1 MCHTG
6 RNRTHVTDETII
18 YPAGHASTVEIEVK
32 NYMIV
37 DGKTISSRQLEVLAA
52 IRKYGSKTAAARAL
66 GISVPVVHKYMA
78 AMEESFGSTLMASTA
93 TGTELTEMGLRLL
106 ELAEIMSERCSDDRG
121 FTVSCSPVT
130 EELVMQAVA
139 SSKVKADILI
149 SDDRTNIRSL
159 KEGYSDIIILD
170 DPQHL
175 EDVDDFEWAEVG
187 YMDMI
192 HVDNGP
198 SYIRYKYGAQ
208 RIAFAQLDLTGK
220 EYKITGET
228 CYLPDLLNSNK
239 SFFIDEFLL
248 LKKGIK
254 LKSATDKT
262 LLRHSITAVFRRE
275 DRDITRL
282 LRALQSKSI
291 I

>member
-1 MCHTG
+1 MKRLSNLRC
-6 RNRTHVTDETII
+6 NR
-18 YPAGHASTVEIEVK
+18 GTVEIEIR
-32 NYMIV
+32 NYMVIN
-37 DGKTISSRQLEVLAA
+37 GNTISSRQIEVLTA
-52 IRKYGSKTAAARAL
+52 IRDCGSKTAAAKAL
-66 GISVPVVHKYMA
+66 GISPPVVHKYMA
-78 AMEESFGSTLMASTA
+78 TMEESVGMRLMASTA
-93 TGTELTEMGLRLL
+93 TGTELTEMGIRLL
-106 ELAEIMSERCSDDRG
+106 EVADIMRERCSDDRG

-130 EELVMQAVA
+130 EELVMHAV
-139 SSKVKADILI
+139 SSSRVKADILI
-149 SDDRTNIRSL
+149 SDDVTNIRSL
-159 KEGYSDIIILD
+159 KEGYSDMIILD

-198 SYIRYKYGAQ
+198 AYIKYKYGAQ

-220 EYKITGET
+220 EYRITGET

-248 LKKGIK
+248 MKKGIR

-275 DRDITRL
+275 DRDVTRL
-282 LRALQSKSI
+282 LRALQSKSLM
-291 I
+291 

>member
-1 MCHTG
+1 M
-6 RNRTHVTDETII
+6 
-18 YPAGHASTVEIEVK
+18 PWLTVEIEVK
-32 NYMIV
+32 TFMVIN
-37 DGKTISSRQLEVLAA
+37 GNSISSRQLEVLSA
-52 IRKYGSKTAAARAL
+52 IKEYGSKTAAAKAL
-66 GISVPVVHKYMA
+66 GISTPVVHKYMA
-78 AMEESFGSTLMASTA
+78 AMEEAVGVRLMASTA

-106 ELAEIMSERCSDDRG
+106 EVSDIMRERCSDDRG
-121 FTVSCSPVT
+121 FTISCSPVT
-130 EELVMQAVA
+130 EELVMHAVSA
-139 SSKVKADILI
+139 SKVKADILI

-159 KEGYSDIIILD
+159 KEGYSDMIILD

-175 EDVDDFEWAEVG
+175 EEVEDFMWAEVG

-208 RIAFAQLDLTGK
+208 RIAYAQLDLTGV
-220 EYKITGET
+220 EYKVTGET

-275 DRDITRL
+275 EKEITRL
-282 LRALQSKSI
+282 LRVLQSKNGL
-291 I
+291 

>member
-1 MCHTG
+1 M
-6 RNRTHVTDETII
+6 
-18 YPAGHASTVEIEVK
+18 EIEVRTFMVI
-32 NYMIV
+32 N
-37 DGKTISSRQLEVLAA
+37 GNTISARQLEVLSA
-52 IRKYGSKTAAARAL
+52 IRRYGSKTAAAKAL

-78 AMEESFGSTLMASTA
+78 AMEEATGMRLMASTA
-93 TGTELTEMGLRLL
+93 TGTELTEMGIRLL
-106 ELAEIMSERCSDDRG
+106 EVAEIMEERCSDDRG
-121 FTVSCSPVT
+121 FTISCSPVT
-130 EELVMQAVA
+130 EELVMQAV
-139 SSKVKADILI
+139 SISKVKADILV
-149 SDDRTNIRSL
+149 SDDLTNIRSL
-159 KEGYSDIIILD
+159 KEGYSDMIILD

-175 EDVDDFEWAEVG
+175 EEVDDFMWAEVG

-208 RIAFAQLDLTGK
+208 RIAYAQLDLSGK

-228 CYLPDLLNSNK
+228 CYLPDLLNSKK

-275 DRDITRL
+275 DRDVTRL
-282 LRALQSKSI
+282 LRVFQSKNML
-291 I
+291 

>member
-1 MCHTG
+1 M
-6 RNRTHVTDETII
+6 
-18 YPAGHASTVEIEVK
+18 EIEVK
-32 NYMIV
+32 TFMVIN
-37 DGKTISSRQLEVLAA
+37 GNNISSRQLEVLSA
-52 IRKYGSKTAAARAL
+52 IKRYGSKTAAAKAL
-66 GISVPVVHKYMA
+66 GISPPVVHKYMA
-78 AMEESFGSTLMASTA
+78 AMEESIGTRLMASTA

-106 ELAEIMSERCSDDRG
+106 EVSEIMNERCSDERG
-121 FTVSCSPVT
+121 FTISCSPVT
-130 EELVMQAVA
+130 EELVMHAVS

-149 SDDRTNIRSL
+149 SDDATNIHSL
-159 KEGYSDIIILD
+159 KSGYSDMIILD

-175 EDVDDFEWAEVG
+175 DEVDDYEWAEVG

-208 RIAFAQLDLTGK
+208 RIAFAQLDLTGT

-248 LKKGIK
+248 IKKGIK
-254 LKSATDKT
+254 LKSATEKS

-275 DRDITRL
+275 DRDVTRI
-282 LRALQSKSI
+282 LRALQSKNVF
-291 I
+291 

>member
-1 MCHTG
+1 M
-6 RNRTHVTDETII
+6 
-18 YPAGHASTVEIEVK
+18 EIEIR
-32 NYMIV
+32 NYMVIN
-37 DGKTISSRQLEVLAA
+37 GNTISSRQIEVLTA
-52 IRKYGSKTAAARAL
+52 IKKYGSKTAAAKAL
-66 GISVPVVHKYMA
+66 GISPPVVHKYMA
-78 AMEESFGSTLMASTA
+78 AMEETVGMKLMASTA
-93 TGTELTEMGLRLL
+93 TGTELTEMGIRLL
-106 ELAEIMSERCSDDRG
+106 EIADIMNERCSDDRG

-130 EELVMQAVA
+130 EELVMHAVS

-149 SDDRTNIRSL
+149 SDDVTNIRSL
-159 KEGYSDIIILD
+159 KEGYSDMIILD

-198 SYIRYKYGAQ
+198 SYIKYKYGAQ

-228 CYLPDLLNSNK
+228 CYLPDLINSNK

-248 LKKGIK
+248 MKKGIK

-275 DRDITRL
+275 DRDVTRL
-282 LRALQSKSI
+282 LRALQSKSLM
-291 I
+291 

>member
-1 MCHTG
+1 M
-6 RNRTHVTDETII
+6 
-18 YPAGHASTVEIEVK
+18 EIEVR
-32 NYMIV
+32 NYMVV

-106 ELAEIMSERCSDDRG
+106 ELADIMSERCSDDRG

-130 EELVMQAVA
+130 EELVMQAVSA
-139 SSKVKADILI
+139 SKVKADILI